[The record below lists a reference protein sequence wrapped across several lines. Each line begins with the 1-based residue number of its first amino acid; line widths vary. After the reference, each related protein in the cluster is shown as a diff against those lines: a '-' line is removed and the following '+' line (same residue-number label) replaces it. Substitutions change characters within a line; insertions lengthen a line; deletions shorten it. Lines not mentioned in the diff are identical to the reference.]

1 MARFQIMLGLVLLV
15 LGLLWSW
22 LSQIGLGRLPGD
34 IVIKQENVMF
44 YFPPMTCRLLSVLF
58 SR

>member
-1 MARFQIMLGLVLLV
+1 MARFQIMRGLVLLV

-34 IVIKQENVMF
+34 IVIKRENVMF